1 MAFRIPSSGIRIDG
15 GKISEDDPMPFGK
28 HRGTVI
34 KDVPR
39 DYLLWAVDKADF
51 CNPDHSR
58 YWEDLHKIFY
68 KVLYGKDL
76 DTPPPNSS
84 VIPPTAT
91 PNSGNASHAQQN
103 GQSKSAGHV
112 TRVNHNQDPNPLS
125 FPVFCRTLENI
136 GIKIR
141 IVEID
146 GIWTVE
152 PSKKLLN
159 ERLQYC
165 LNAYQDDFLGA
176 ARCLDIQSK
185 PQEQKSTSSVPQSKR
200 ILIAGEIRA
209 IVKRWYRQMS
219 AQHHPDTG
227 GSVVGQSA
235 VNACYSS
242 LMKLLE
248 GWEGKKDG

>member
-1 MAFRIPSSGIRIDG
+1 MAFRIPSSGTPVSGDS
-15 GKISEDDPMPFGK
+15 ISEDDPMPFGK

-39 DYLLWAVDKADF
+39 DYLRWAIDKADF
-51 CNPDHSR
+51 CNPNHSK
-58 YWEDLHKIFY
+58 YWEDLHDVFY

-76 DTPPPNSS
+76 DASQHSQGTPPPLPTTPPPPNYSAWTAVS
-84 VIPPTAT
+84 QKANCNVTCNPPDPSIP
-91 PNSGNASHAQQN
+91 
-103 GQSKSAGHV
+103 
-112 TRVNHNQDPNPLS
+112 S
-125 FPVFCRTLENI
+125 FPVFCRALENM

-141 IVEID
+141 IVEIG
-146 GIWTVE
+146 GISTVE
-152 PSKKLLN
+152 PSRKLN
-159 ERLQYC
+159 ERLRYC
-165 LNAYQDDFLGA
+165 LNVYQDDFLGA
-176 ARCLDIQSK
+176 ARCLEIQSK